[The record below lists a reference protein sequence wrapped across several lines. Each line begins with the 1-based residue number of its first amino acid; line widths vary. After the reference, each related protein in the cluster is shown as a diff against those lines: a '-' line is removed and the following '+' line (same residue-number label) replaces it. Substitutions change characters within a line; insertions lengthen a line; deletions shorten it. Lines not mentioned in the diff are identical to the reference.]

1 MFTNNSLPLEL
12 IEIILSHVND
22 NSTYRKCRL
31 VNKEWYNILKKLKNF
46 DFNGVYTSKIE
57 FTQDYIRCIL
67 VNKKIKFEYKLNSL
81 GNNVYREY
89 NDRGMIIKRIN
100 LELPNYIYFY
110 SLENNV
116 MNTKTFNIKTNS
128 QTKSATPLYPFNPNC
143 SIM

>member
-1 MFTNNSLPLEL
+1 MFTNNILPIEL
-12 IEIILSHVND
+12 IEIILSNIND

-31 VNKEWYNILKKLKNF
+31 VNKEWYNIFKTLKNF
-46 DFNGVYTSKIE
+46 NLDGVYTSRIE
-57 FTQDYIRCIL
+57 FTPEYIRCIL

-128 QTKSATPLYPFNPNC
+128 QTKSATPLYPLNQNC

>member
-1 MFTNNSLPLEL
+1 M
-12 IEIILSHVND
+12 D
-22 NSTYRKCRL
+22 
-31 VNKEWYNILKKLKNF
+31 
-46 DFNGVYTSKIE
+46 GVYTSRIE
-57 FTQDYIRCIL
+57 FTPEYIRCIL

-110 SLENNV
+110 SLENNI

-128 QTKSATPLYPFNPNC
+128 QTRSSTPLYPFNPNC